1 MRVTGL
7 AKYKDFKEYM
17 EENFYDEIFNRVKS
31 FSAGR
36 RDSFES
42 DEIYNVKWVELDE
55 IHVSGVTFKELED
68 GFLEIRTSTRSVRRV
83 LERLSKD
90 NRIEYR
96 GSKRTGGWFVKT

>member
-1 MRVTGL
+1 M

-68 GFLEIRTSTRSVRRV
+68 GFLEIRTSVDADFDVDGKARYGYDHFSVT
-83 LERLSKD
+83 K
-90 NRIEYR
+90 IY
-96 GSKRTGGWFVKT
+96 